1 MHYAQVGNDLIKLM
15 SRQELVE
22 WAANLNE
29 FEGEN
34 YLGLLTL
41 MVHFNL
47 FDEFLEEAPYA
58 EKMYTEFLQKQKSL
72 NKH

>member
-1 MHYAQVGNDLIKLM
+1 MHYAQVGSDLIKLM
-15 SRQELVE
+15 SRQELAE
-22 WAANLNE
+22 WAAKLNE
-29 FEGEN
+29 FEGED
-34 YLGLLTL
+34 YLGILTL

-58 EKMYTEFLQKQKSL
+58 EKMYIEFLHKQKSL